1 MSDLAAA
8 GVDAGGTD
16 ARYRRWRIQIFAI
29 TWIAYAGFYFTR
41 QGMSVAKLGILE
53 DPVLSTTLNSQV
65 LGQLDA
71 LYLAMYA
78 VGQFIWGQ
86 VADRYGPRI
95 VLLGGLAISAVATVF
110 IGLLPA
116 LAFLIPLMIVQG
128 LAQSTGWA
136 ATLDNMAQFFSIG
149 ERGRVLGFW
158 STNYAFGGL
167 VAAPFLG
174 WIAYGIFD
182 SWRAALFAGAAVVIG
197 VFVLVF
203 VFQRNKPADVG
214 LPPIEEFHAA
224 EKETHAVAE
233 LDHSPSADAIA
244 APTDTMRSSLVSAI
258 REPMVRSL
266 GAAYFLLKPARY
278 ALLFWG
284 PVIVADRIPDADNLE
299 ASIIPVAFGLAGLL
313 GPILIGRVSDKIF
326 KARRMPAAVLSLA
339 VLIVALALF
348 IPLTSTGNTLIMVGL
363 LAVIG
368 LSIYAADSM
377 VSCVAAVDFGT
388 SKHAGTSAG
397 LVNGCGSVG
406 AILGG
411 LLPGYLGTAGL
422 FYGFTGAAF
431 IAMLILLP
439 HWNRMP
445 AAD

>member
-1 MSDLAAA
+1 
-8 GVDAGGTD
+8 
-16 ARYRRWRIQIFAI
+16 
-29 TWIAYAGFYFTR
+29 
-41 QGMSVAKLGILE
+41 
-53 DPVLSTTLNSQV
+53 
-65 LGQLDA
+65 
-71 LYLAMYA
+71 
-78 VGQFIWGQ
+78 
-86 VADRYGPRI
+86 
-95 VLLGGLAISAVATVF
+95 
-110 IGLLPA
+110 
-116 LAFLIPLMIVQG
+116 
-128 LAQSTGWA
+128 
-136 ATLDNMAQFFSIG
+136 MAQFFSIG

-158 STNYAFGGL
+158 ATNYAFGGL

-182 SWRAALFAGAAVVIG
+182 SWRVALFSGAVVVAG

-203 VFQRNKPADVG
+203 LFQRNKPRDVG

-224 EKETHAVAE
+224 ETQEIAE
-233 LDHSPSADAIA
+233 LDHTPASETIA
-244 APTDTMRSSLVSAI
+244 EETGTMRSALMSAV

-299 ASIIPVAFGLAGLL
+299 ATVIPVAFGVAGII
-313 GPILIGRVSDKIF
+313 GPIVIGRISDKLF

-339 VLIVALALF
+339 VLVVVLALF
-348 IPLTSTGNTLIMVGL
+348 IPLTATGNTPMMIVL

-368 LSIYAADSM
+368 LTIYAADSM

-411 LLPGYLGTAGL
+411 LLPGYLGTGAL
-422 FYGFTGAAF
+422 FYGFAAAAF
-431 IAMLILLP
+431 VAMLILLP

-445 AAD
+445 AAG